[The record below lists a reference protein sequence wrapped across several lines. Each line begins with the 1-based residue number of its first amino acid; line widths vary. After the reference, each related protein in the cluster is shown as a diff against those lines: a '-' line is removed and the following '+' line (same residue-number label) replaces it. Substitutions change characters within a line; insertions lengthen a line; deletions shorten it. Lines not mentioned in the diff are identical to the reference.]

1 MVRPAEGEA
10 AQGGQCVHVCP
21 RGRLPQH
28 CSQPQLSLSSI
39 DPPEGPHPPSPLTP
53 TPGYR
58 WMEGFPV
65 PLSVILAISSPQLTR
80 LHGRVWP
87 GRHVCQGSVD
97 CQMVLA
103 LASKPT
109 QLLRSPLLP
118 RSLQKWADH
127 VTQIWATTRTSWEEP
142 KIKPTLSHPKMAWPT

>member
-1 MVRPAEGEA
+1 MK
-10 AQGGQCVHVCP
+10 HVCP
-21 RGRLPQH
+21 PGSLPQH
-28 CSQPQLSLSSI
+28 CSQPQPSLSSI

-53 TPGYR
+53 TPVTGGWR
-58 WMEGFPV
+58 VSPSHCQSSNPFISFPQ
-65 PLSVILAISSPQLTR
+65 STR

-142 KIKPTLSHPKMAWPT
+142 KIKPTSLHPKMTWPT